1 MSAST
6 VLPSAESVVGTGAPQ
21 VVPAQQAV
29 VTAGRATELPRT
41 VVEMAREQSW
51 GQHQSIDVDMPSCV
65 QSGEQ

>member
-29 VTAGRATELPRT
+29 VAAGKATGLPRT
-41 VVEMAREQSW
+41 VVEICRRKC
-51 GQHQSIDVDMPSCV
+51 SCLTR
-65 QSGEQ
+65 QE